1 MHRSIVLLAVW
12 TLLLVPV
19 FCLGG
24 ILSHACGGHTEE
36 RCSHE
41 DDCAVDPC
49 STSVRPSENVARD
62 VADALCEALAVPQ
75 AFTAPLAAVFP
86 LGECYWEGTR
96 VADDGPPSRSL
107 PLLI

>member
-19 FCLGG
+19 FCQGG

-49 STSVRPSENVARD
+49 STSVRPSDNVARD
-62 VADALCEALAVPQ
+62 VADALDAALAVPQ
-75 AFTAPLAAVFP
+75 SFLAPFLAALP
-86 LGECYWEGTR
+86 LGEYCCDATR
-96 VADDGPPSRSL
+96 VADDGLSALFL